1 MNNLT
6 HLVQLSAGKNEPV
19 GEAGLTAL
27 ANVLPGSPSL
37 TKLDVAPVASPSA
50 RRALQQAAA
59 ADLDLKM

>member
-1 MNNLT
+1 MKHLPA
-6 HLVQLSAGKNEPV
+6 LVQLSAGRNEPV

-27 ANVLPGSPSL
+27 ANVLPGLPSL

-50 RRALQQAAA
+50 REALQQAAG